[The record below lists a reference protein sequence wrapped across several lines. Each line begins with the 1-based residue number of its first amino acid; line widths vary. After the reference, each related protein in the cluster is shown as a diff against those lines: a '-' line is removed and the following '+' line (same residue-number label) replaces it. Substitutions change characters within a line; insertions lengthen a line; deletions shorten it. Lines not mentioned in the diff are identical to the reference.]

1 MLDTL
6 TFGLYDLAAFS
17 PAGNSTADESPI
29 CAHHFGVRSFAMQE
43 PGWVGPDRLNANG
56 RGDPMNL
63 REFPGRVFRV
73 FLLHRTAS
81 LLLLVAVA
89 ASCSFAFATVR
100 GKTLSLIQAVGSRA
114 GAVVTTRRTPELAVT
129 TEGSFAY
136 EGFAQMFSGTMPV
149 SPNTW
154 HLVSTITNNGSSAV
168 EIVPIYLY
176 SEASPSGTDAFLNA
190 STICPKSYVQDFS
203 PNAQNGLT
211 IAPEDLSGSLETG
224 VALPMEQLDMFP
236 DSPGSL
242 AAMVGSRSF
251 DAAITVDKT
260 PAGWARAKIGPH
272 SVIGTT
278 WEFASVWASPMKVR
292 TNPAF
297 EIVFV
302 GPIVRP
308 ADGTHGKS
316 YLVVAKLSAVDE
328 AGKNTIKQA
337 SFQLMAITPTLSQ
350 DLAKAFP
357 ANHGA
362 LIDFG
367 DAVAKI
373 VAGP

>member
-176 SEASPSGTDAFLNA
+176 SEASPSGTDAFLNR
-190 STICPKSYVQDFS
+190 IDH
-203 PNAQNGLT
+203 L
-211 IAPEDLSGSLETG
+211 PEILRAGF
-224 VALPMEQLDMFP
+224 FP
-236 DSPGSL
+236 ECAKGPDHRAG
-242 AAMVGSRSF
+242 RSF
-251 DAAITVDKT
+251 GESGDGGSASHGAVGYVSRFSWFACRHGWLTVLRCGDHRDKT

-297 EIVFV
+297 EIVYV

-362 LIDFG
+362 FIDFG
-367 DAVAKI
+367 DAAVKI
-373 VAGP
+373 AAGP